1 MKTKQHTALARL
13 TKNIIVVDLMR
24 QTGWSRDRIVKA
36 IETMEAEKTICI
48 AGNGNLSLRLFEG

>member
-48 AGNGNLSLRLFEG
+48 SENGNLSLRIFEG